1 MVETDLSK
9 LSPSLIWQIFEDITK
24 IPRCSKKEEKI
35 RAWVK
40 EWAENKGL
48 FFKEDEAGNIL
59 LRQKASPGFE
69 THPTLVL
76 QGHLDMV
83 CQKAKDLQ
91 FNFDTDPI
99 NAFIDESGEFVTAE
113 GTTLGADN
121 GIGVSMCLASLIDPE
136 IKHGPLEALLTVDEE
151 TGLTGAFSLKPGFFT
166 GKFLLNLDS
175 DDLGVITVSSAGGG
189 DTEITLDCQ
198 TEDINDLQGFEL
210 TIKGLTG
217 GHSGTDIHLGRLNAI
232 KALGDGLSKIKD
244 KNLHI
249 KTIDGGKAHNAI
261 PLDASSQFFVSSG
274 KREAVHQL
282 LTDWKET
289 TKKEVSEKE
298 PGILIELNTIPSEK
312 TVFSHQTTI
321 AILDLILQLPHGPAA
336 YSKEIPDLVETSTN
350 LATIK
355 SEANHVKINLSTRS
369 AKNTELAKARNKI
382 KDIAEKLG
390 ASVAQENAYPGWYS
404 DLNSPF
410 LNLVKQKYEKVLGKE
425 VQLKAIH
432 AGLEC
437 GLFTDLDSELQIVA
451 MGPDIKDG
459 HSTKERVYIESVV
472 LIWNTVK
479 AVIESLEALQ

>member
-1 MVETDLSK
+1 MVKTDLSR
-9 LSPSLIWQIFEDITK
+9 LSPSLVWQIFEDIIK

-40 EWAENKGL
+40 KWAKNNDVL
-48 FFKEDEAGNIL
+48 FKEDESGNIL
-59 LRQKASPGFE
+59 LRQEGSLSFE
-69 THPTLVL
+69 ERPTLIL
-76 QGHLDMV
+76 QGHMDMV
-83 CQKAKDLQ
+83 CQKAKDFQ
-91 FNFDTDPI
+91 FDFDTDPI
-99 NAFIDESGEFVTAE
+99 NAFVDESGEFVTAE
-113 GTTLGADN
+113 STTLGADN

-136 IKHGPLEALLTVDEE
+136 IKHGPLEVLLTVDEE

-166 GKFLLNLDS
+166 GKYLLNLDS
-175 DDLGVITVSSAGGG
+175 EDLGVITVSSAGGG

-198 TEDINDLQGFEL
+198 TEDITDLQGFEL

-232 KALGDGLSKIKD
+232 KTLGDGLSKIKD
-244 KNLHI
+244 NNLQLNAI
-249 KTIDGGKAHNAI
+249 VGGKAHNAI
-261 PLDASSQFFVSSG
+261 PLDASSKFFVRSDR
-274 KREAVHQL
+274 KEAVHQI
-282 LTDWKET
+282 LTHWKENIE
-289 TKKEVSEKE
+289 KEVSEKE
-298 PGILIELNTIPSEK
+298 PGIIIELNPIPNEK
-312 TVFSHQTTI
+312 RVFSQQTTA

-355 SEANHVKINLSTRS
+355 SEANQVKITLSTRS
-369 AKNTELAKARNKI
+369 AKNDELAKARNKI

-390 ASVAQENAYPGWYS
+390 ASVVQENAYPGWYS
-404 DLNSPF
+404 DLNAPF

-437 GLFTDLDSELQIVA
+437 GLFTALDPELQIVA

-459 HSTKERVYIESVV
+459 HSTKERVYIESVA
-472 LIWNTVK
+472 LIWKIVK
-479 AVIESLEALQ
+479 EIIESLGEL